1 MEVHT
6 DTYRER
12 ETEDTDLS
20 KYKQKRTDKHATEKK
35 ERKKKERNCYH

>member
-12 ETEDTDLS
+12 ETEDTDQS
-20 KYKQKRTDKHATEKK
+20 KYKEERTDKHATEKK